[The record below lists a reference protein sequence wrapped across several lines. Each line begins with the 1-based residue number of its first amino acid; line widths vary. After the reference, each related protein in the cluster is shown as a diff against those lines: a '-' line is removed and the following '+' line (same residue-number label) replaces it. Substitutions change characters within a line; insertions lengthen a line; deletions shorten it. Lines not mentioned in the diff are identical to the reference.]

1 MLEATA
7 ERHDGSTSIMGYIG
21 KAHTP
26 FFVCDAGVARA
37 VRKSGYLQHF
47 VVQTF
52 NLSSHIKPT
61 TEQCWLC
68 FSSRA
73 CQSLQPDWSR
83 SLQQGLPRSE
93 GGKRGLRQPWAETEF
108 RSLWSGQHRPALGQ
122 DHLRETQSQVQ
133 PTKTDSPTSE
143 AGIFVSL
150 EQNHIELWDVYFH
163 WRWKLP
169 IALS

>member
-7 ERHDGSTSIMGYIG
+7 ERHDGSTSIMGYRG

-26 FFVCDAGVARA
+26 FFCVWCRSC
-37 VRKSGYLQHF
+37 KSCKEIRIPTAF
-47 VVQTF
+47 SVQTF

-73 CQSLQPDWSR
+73 CQSLQPGWFR

-93 GGKRGLRQPWAETEF
+93 GGKRGLRQPWAETELQ
-108 RSLWSGQHRPALGQ
+108 SLWSGQQRPSLGQ
-122 DHLRETQSQVQ
+122 GHLRETQSQLQ